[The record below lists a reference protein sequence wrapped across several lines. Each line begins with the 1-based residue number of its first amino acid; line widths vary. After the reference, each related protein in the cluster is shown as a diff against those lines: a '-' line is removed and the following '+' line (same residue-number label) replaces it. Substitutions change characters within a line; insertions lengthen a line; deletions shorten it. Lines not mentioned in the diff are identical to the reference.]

1 MHQTAERSDIWLAD
15 QTPSAAHAP
24 AVPNSVSI
32 NSGVTA
38 NRLIDCMA
46 VSPSGAER
54 WRRAFITNVEKANR
68 TPATSPEP
76 TAATMVR
83 MRIVV
88 LVMGTVKP
96 TNAGRS
102 MAQNRKNIRHRLGWD
117 PMDAFGSLLDGP
129 RARAAFL
136 LRCVMEQPWSLRV
149 NDGAP
154 LTLVAVMRGVAW
166 LVPDLGAPLRVRE
179 GDVAV
184 VRGPDAYTLAGD
196 HSTTP
201 SI

>member
-1 MHQTAERSDIWLAD
+1 MQQTAERSDIWLAD

-24 AVPNSVSI
+24 AGPHSVSI

-46 VSPSGAER
+46 VSPSGGEI

-88 LVMGTVKP
+88 LVMGASQANEWWTVHGSESQKH
-96 TNAGRS
+96 TSSSRVGR
-102 MAQNRKNIRHRLGWD
+102 
-117 PMDAFGSLLDGP
+117 DG
-129 RARAAFL
+129 
-136 LRCVMEQPWSLRV
+136 
-149 NDGAP
+149 
-154 LTLVAVMRGVAW
+154 
-166 LVPDLGAPLRVRE
+166 RVRQ
-179 GDVAV
+179 
-184 VRGPDAYTLAGD
+184 
-196 HSTTP
+196 
-201 SI
+201 